1 MMAIAIVAGLTMLV
15 AGGAFLMQDAS
26 VSYEHASGSLTA
38 LRTVAWTTT
47 TTTVTVIN
55 DTPYDVSPLS
65 RQNESLEYTQRV
77 GYDGCT
83 SDYFDDPG
91 IKARK
96 EWTSPSRRG
105 LCLVTK
111 IVAVL
116 TLPDGRGVLQCTNYE
131 SSADSVFTA
140 HSIYDIRMGGGD
152 GCCVRS
158 SSQSGECGPEQTY
171 VHNPNY
177 NYDGTVEENETI
189 DGWFQG
195 RIACLPAVG
204 TFNGISAMNGRSYG
218 YWVPNGNSFET
229 CYQYGGTDK
238 YCWSRSYY
246 ARLGNPYYD
255 DSG

>member
-1 MMAIAIVAGLTMLV
+1 MSMLPE
-15 AGGAFLMQDAS
+15 AS
-26 VSYEHASGSLTA
+26 ILL

-158 SSQSGECGPEQTY
+158 SSQSGKCGPEQTY

-177 NYDGTVEENETI
+177 NYDVTPEENEYC
-189 DGWFQG
+189 FF
-195 RIACLPAVG
+195 
-204 TFNGISAMNGRSYG
+204 FNIM
-218 YWVPNGNSFET
+218 
-229 CYQYGGTDK
+229 C
-238 YCWSRSYY
+238 
-246 ARLGNPYYD
+246 
-255 DSG
+255 